1 MKFLT
6 SKNQD
11 NNMKL
16 KTIFNKIDGVE
27 LKESILDPPQKERAT
42 WLIDD
47 EGHFNKEIKRQIY
60 GILRKWRDQINFKF
74 DVEKIECKGSLLSK
88 MYKADSDLDVTVYVT
103 MTPEQIDEVW
113 SLLPQ
118 GNKII
123 LNGEETQHPID
134 FFLVPADH
142 EMPLDNV
149 DALYDVGNNKW
160 IKEPVDYKNEI
171 PLNYVIAVSNF
182 FINGCSIALTNY
194 ENDKVIYEFYQSIDP
209 ETQEISQDEKDKA
222 INDKLLDL
230 RADLDALRMANHM
243 MTAFRHEA
251 YDENEPSIFK
261 ISIETT
267 SDNKHVSMNEQLLKL
282 LEKVGMR
289 QKIKEKISECENLL
303 DTKKEE
309 V

>member
-42 WLIDD
+42 WLIDND
-47 EGHFNKEIKRQIY
+47 GNFNKEIKRQIY

-74 DVEKIECKGSLLSK
+74 DIERIECKGSLLSK

-142 EMPLDNV
+142 EMSLDNV

-251 YDENEPSIFK
+251 YDEDKPSIFS